1 MAIIFHN
8 TSGAG
13 KIFLV
18 QNGTVKGNF
27 NMNQP
32 TDSVIEIEDTQ
43 YGIANETVTGLVKS
57 SKGVNKVS
65 VGNDGSM
72 GVETVST
79 DIFAQGSKTLV
90 LSGGGA

>member
-13 KIFLV
+13 KISLV

-32 TDSVIEIEDTQ
+32 TDSVIELEDTK
-43 YGIANETVTGLVKS
+43 YGIANSTVTGLVKS
-57 SKGVNKVS
+57 SQGVNKVS
-65 VGNDGSM
+65 VSTDGTM
-72 GVETVST
+72 GVETIST
-79 DIFAQGSKTLV
+79 DIFAQGSKTLI
-90 LSGGGA
+90 LAGGGA